1 MRTEKIVE
9 KELNEALERYKI
21 WNEKIDNKEILW
33 RNTEEEINEL
43 DKGIKREIIIPLI
56 SELKWIRLNKS

>member
-1 MRTEKIVE
+1 MRTEKRVE

-43 DKGIKREIIIPLI
+43 DKDIKREIILPLI
-56 SELKWIRLNKS
+56 AELKWIRLNKS